1 VTTIAEVEAL
11 AGQSLFDYQVEALL
25 EAAALPGTAQRTC
38 LYYKTGAGKSITAL
52 GSMLMWGHSEVLVI
66 APPATHH
73 QWEQLAERL
82 SMNIDVI
89 SHARFRMPGYKLSR
103 TMPVIADEM
112 HLFGGHDG
120 KGWRKLDQL
129 AMHLKAPMVLAS
141 ATPNYNDADRVYCI
155 EHILAPQRVKGGFL
169 QFIYQHCETEQ
180 NPFGQMPK
188 VLGFLHHP
196 DAASYLA
203 AMPGVSYLPDD
214 LVYTITDIPIPEWD
228 DVDLEDYG
236 YDSKNHRVMASQ
248 IEERHTRVFRA
259 LVNDQ
264 NLVQDHVYRELETL
278 LARATTPVLVFS
290 AHSTVANALNVT
302 LGLRGVQSDV
312 VVGDLTPKQKRLRIE
327 KFLSGDT
334 DVLVGTA
341 TLATG
346 TDGMDKVCDW
356 LIIIDDTDDDALRRQ
371 LVGRIM
377 PRGLDTDVAKKKV
390 YRLVRQ

>member
-1 VTTIAEVEAL
+1 VTPEDVAAL
-11 AGQSLFDYQVEALL
+11 AGVSLFDYQEQALL
-25 EAAALPGTAQRTC
+25 EAQALPGPAQRTC

-52 GSMLMWGHSEVLVI
+52 GSMLLWGHSEVLVI

-82 SMNIDVI
+82 SMNVDVI

-120 KGWRKLDQL
+120 KGWKKLDRL

-141 ATPNYNDADRVYCI
+141 ATPNYNDAERVYCI
-155 EHILAPQRVKGGFL
+155 EHVLAPQRVKGGFL
-169 QFIYQHCETEQ
+169 QFLYKNCETEQ
-180 NPFGQMPK
+180 NMFGMVPK
-188 VLGFLHHP
+188 VVGFLHHP

-203 AMPGVSYLPDD
+203 AMPEVSYLPDD
-214 LVYTITDIPIPEWD
+214 LVYVITDVPVPEW
-228 DVDLEDYG
+228 VDPDLDDYG
-236 YDSKNHRVMASQ
+236 YDAQSHRMMASL
-248 IEERHTRVFRA
+248 IEEKHIRIFRA
-259 LVNDQ
+259 LVDEHD
-264 NLVQDHVYRELETL
+264 LVQDHIYRVVVDLIDQ
-278 LARATTPVLVFS
+278 ATTPVLVFS
-290 AHSTVANALNVT
+290 AHSTVANALAGS
-302 LGLRGVQSDV
+302 LSLRGVNVDV
-312 VVGDLTPKQKRLRIE
+312 VTGDLTPLQKRKRIDR
-327 KFLSGDT
+327 FLSRRT

-356 LIIIDDTDDDALRRQ
+356 LVILDDTEDDALRRQ

-377 PRGLDTDVAKKKV
+377 PRGLDTDVSRKKV
-390 YRLVRQ
+390 YRLVQQ

>member
-1 VTTIAEVEAL
+1 MSTISEIERL
-11 AGQSLFDYQVEALL
+11 AGQELFDYQVEALL
-25 EAAALPGTAQRTC
+25 EAAALPGVAQRTC

-52 GSMLMWGHSEVLVI
+52 GQLLVWGWHEALVI
-66 APPATHH
+66 APPATHS
-73 QWEQLAERL
+73 QWTDLGTRL
-82 SMNIDVI
+82 GMRLEVM
-89 SHARFRMPGYKLSR
+89 SHAKFRMKDTRLSR
-103 TMPVIADEM
+103 TMPVVADEM
-112 HLFGGHDG
+112 HLFGGHGG
-120 KGWRKLDQL
+120 KGWQKLDRL
-129 AMHLKAPMVLAS
+129 AMHLRAPMVLAS

-155 EHILAPQRVKGGFL
+155 EHILSPQRVKGGFL
-169 QFIYQHCETEQ
+169 QFLYRHCETEQ
-180 NPFGQMPK
+180 NPFGMMPK
-188 VLGFLHHP
+188 VLGFLKYP

-203 AMPGVSYLPDD
+203 DLPGVSYLPDD
-214 LVYTITDIPIPEWD
+214 LVYSICDVPIAEWD
-228 DVDLEDYG
+228 DADLDDYG
-236 YDSKNHRVMASQ
+236 YDAKNHRVMASI

-264 NLVQDHVYRELETL
+264 NLVHDHVYRELETL

-290 AHSTVANALNVT
+290 AHSTVANALHVT
-302 LGLRGVQSDV
+302 LESRGVQSDV

-356 LIIIDDTDDDALRRQ
+356 LIILDDTDDDSLRRQ

-377 PRGLDTDVAKKKV
+377 PRGLDTDVSKKNV
-390 YRLVRQ
+390 YRLVQQ